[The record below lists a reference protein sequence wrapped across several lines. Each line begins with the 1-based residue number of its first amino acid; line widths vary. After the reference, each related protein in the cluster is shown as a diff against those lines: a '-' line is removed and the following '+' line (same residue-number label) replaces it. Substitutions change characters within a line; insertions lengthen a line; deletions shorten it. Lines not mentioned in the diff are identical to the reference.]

1 MPYDDFFS
9 DFPPENTQD
18 LFDTLIPPLDWPDA
32 GEPLVG
38 ADNTA
43 LSDDPEQTAPV
54 CLSNTTAMDSLPDN
68 LEDDTEA
75 PDPLF
80 FLDLEQSLLLPL
92 PDRTPTSPEYEVNNS
107 TQLPDVFVAPRPRQ
121 KREPGQNVSR
131 PISTK
136 PEKQFIWTE
145 CVFTQRGKR
154 ARGSEEASDSSS
166 FASSSSAPKNQ
177 RTASGKNTISYV
189 RNDACTS
196 TYSADTAHQYS
207 SFPPSLPSLGVN
219 NVFSNVVLQPDA
231 PVILDGQQKLTHAPI
246 DRVVISDRSPEVF
259 ILPPVTTL
267 LGASPPTLNGPIL
280 SRYVRS
286 LDDVDRCTAQPDTLS
301 QRCEESVASEEV
313 WVASRTFNM
322 FSMSEKKR
330 MALIQ
335 NLAKYNISEKTY
347 LKACANLSALG
358 YSTAE
363 IRKLVPGLGW
373 LTTVNNLVNK
383 HELIMGLIKRDGL
396 SHKDLIKVCTCEDGN
411 QNLDGLVHY
420 YAELKVLGYPP
431 QSIMEMVSRTNGA
444 EHLDMVRKNH
454 NTLIDYRF
462 KIAEIVGMA
471 SRDDGLE
478 IIPALI
484 DSYQIL
490 EEGGLNN
497 RDIIQIACVQDGA
510 RKLRIVKEFFSRVP
524 SVMIATGIIKE
535 IVTTTPIKNILQNL
549 IRKQEQM
556 ESKEAQ
562 TILRSVQPLERL
574 VNAKDDT
581 RAACAVSSPVSVSV
595 SMSDFVVESAG
606 SSSSRPP
613 RRPVD
618 KPVEREATW
627 TDQTYRKCGFHQD
640 AYKLYRAVLIS
651 LGYEEGSINSIFLGA
666 GKHGAVDALIA
677 MHDTLINLVKKN
689 GLDHKDLALVSACP
703 DGAQNLMALMKHYTT
718 LRSQGYSNRDIIGVL
733 SHRNGAVNLERVRA
747 KHDELVSLGFKTAD
761 IISMASHHCGARRLE
776 IIAEFFKKAPDIK
789 IPNRRIAELVAN
801 NPTEKLFQALETEHA
816 HSPNEIV
823 ILSSSQVSD
832 TGSAMPRQ
840 SSGSSVSSSLLA
852 GQSSFFRSQPSV
864 SGSSTVEPGNRNE
877 PDMNLF
883 DRIG

>member
-1 MPYDDFFS
+1 MPYDDYFS

-32 GEPLVG
+32 GEPLIG

-43 LSDDPEQTAPV
+43 LSDDQEQAASV

-75 PDPLF
+75 PDPLY
-80 FLDLEQSLLLPL
+80 FLDLGQSQLLPL
-92 PDRTPTSPEYEVNNS
+92 PDRTPKSPVYEVNDS

-131 PISTK
+131 PTSTK

-154 ARGSEEASDSSS
+154 ARGGEEASDSSS
-166 FASSSSAPKNQ
+166 LASSSSTPKNQ

-196 TYSADTAHQYS
+196 TYSADSAHQCP
-207 SFPPSLPSLGVN
+207 SFPPSLPSLGFN
-219 NVFSNVVLQPDA
+219 NVFSNDVLQPDA
-231 PVILDGQQKLTHAPI
+231 PVILDGQQKLPHAPI
-246 DRVVISDRSPEVF
+246 DKVVISDRSPEIF

-267 LGASPPTLNGPIL
+267 LGASVPTLNGPIL

-301 QRCEESVASEEV
+301 QRCEEGVASEEV

-322 FSMSEKKR
+322 LSMSEKKR

-347 LKACANLSALG
+347 LKACTNMIALG

-363 IRKLVPGLGW
+363 IRKLAPGLGW

-383 HELIMGLIKRDGL
+383 HEIIMGLIKRDGL

-431 QSIMEMVSRTNGA
+431 QSIMKMVSRTHGA
-444 EHLDMVRKNH
+444 EHLDMVYKNH

-478 IIPALI
+478 IIPALL
-484 DSYQIL
+484 DNYQIL

-510 RKLRIVKEFFSRVP
+510 RRLRIVKEFFSRVP

-562 TILRSVQPLERL
+562 PVLRSVQPLERL
-574 VNAKDDT
+574 VNAKADT
-581 RAACAVSSPVSVSV
+581 RAACAVSSPVSVSD
-595 SMSDFVVESAG
+595 SMSDFVVESG

-618 KPVEREATW
+618 KPVERVATG
-627 TDQTYRKCGFHQD
+627 TDPTYRKCGFHQD
-640 AYKLYRAVLIS
+640 SYKLYRAVLIS
-651 LGYEEGSINSIFLGA
+651 LGYKEGSINSIFLGA
-666 GKHGAVDALIA
+666 GQHGAVDALIA
-677 MHDTLINLVKKN
+677 MHDTLINLVKEN
-689 GLDHKDLALVSACP
+689 GLDHKDLAQVSACP
-703 DGAQNLMALMKHYTT
+703 DGAKNLKALMNHYTT

-733 SHRNGAVNLERVRA
+733 SHRNGAVNLERVRS
-747 KHDELVSLGFKTAD
+747 KHDELVNLGFKTTD

-776 IIAEFFKKAPDIK
+776 IISEFFKTAPEVK
-789 IPNRRIAELVAN
+789 IPKRRVAELVAK

-823 ILSSSQVSD
+823 ILSPSRVSD
-832 TGSAMPRQ
+832 TGSAMPLQ
-840 SSGSSVSSSLLA
+840 SSGSSISSSLLA
-852 GQSSFFRSQPSV
+852 GQSSFFRSQPSF
-864 SGSSTVEPGNRNE
+864 SGSSTEEPGNRND
-877 PDMNLF
+877 PDMN
-883 DRIG
+883 